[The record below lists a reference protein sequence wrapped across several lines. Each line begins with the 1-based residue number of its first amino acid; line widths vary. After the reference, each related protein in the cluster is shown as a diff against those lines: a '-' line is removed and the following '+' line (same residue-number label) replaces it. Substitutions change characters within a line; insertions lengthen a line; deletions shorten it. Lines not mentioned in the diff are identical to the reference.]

1 MISLQFSGK
10 AEQVAKEL
18 KTLSAILDQETPD
31 QADPEKVEPYQ
42 KKLQELQHLTEKLL
56 QIQDPTARQ
65 RQEDYDELVMSVFTY
80 QDKIHQRFFETT
92 TVVQEEPKIYEITD
106 QTP

>member
-1 MISLQFSGK
+1 
-10 AEQVAKEL
+10 
-18 KTLSAILDQETPD
+18 
-31 QADPEKVEPYQ
+31 
-42 KKLQELQHLTEKLL
+42 
-56 QIQDPTARQ
+56 
-65 RQEDYDELVMSVFTY
+65 MSVFTY